1 MVDTK
6 ELCPCCEADQRFLTS
21 RQQPTEASGPQI
33 RSVDLYAGCGGIS
46 VGLGEAARRAGRR
59 LRVALAADVD
69 ADVMGI
75 LRRNVIVDDPR
86 TDDVS
91 ALFPGAVGALLTRT
105 ESGLAATIGA
115 VDFLTGGPPCQ
126 GHSDLNNHT
135 RRADPKN
142 ALYLTM
148 ARAAEVLRPKYVVIE
163 NVAPVQ
169 WDKSGVVEKTSA
181 ALASTGYEVA
191 ATVIDSSKLGVPQRR
206 RRYVLVASRAAEVS
220 PNDVLADINGGQCQ
234 QGVRTVRWA
243 IQDLLDVATKGTFDT
258 SSAKSDANARRMR
271 YLFDHGIFDLPD
283 SERPD
288 CHRDGEH
295 SYRSVYGR
303 LRWDRPAQTVTTGF
317 GSMGQGRYVHPQRRR
332 TITPHEAARLQT
344 FPDWFDFGAQT
355 RRGVLAKA
363 IGNAVPP
370 LLMVA
375 IARRIFSAED
385 AVASVVPA
393 RRFA

>member
-1 MVDTK
+1 MVADK
-6 ELCPCCEADQRFLTS
+6 QPCPRCEADQVFLTS
-21 RQQPTEASGPQI
+21 RQRPREVAGPLIQA
-33 RSVDLYAGCGGIS
+33 VDLFAGCGGIS
-46 VGLGEAARRAGRR
+46 VGLDEAARRVGRR

-69 ADVMGI
+69 ADVMAI
-75 LRRNVIVDDPR
+75 LRRNLVVDHPR

-91 ALFPGAVGALLTRT
+91 KLFPGEVGASLSDAEAR
-105 ESGLAATIGA
+105 LAEAIGA
-115 VDFLTGGPPCQ
+115 LDFLTGGPPCQ

-148 ARAAEVLRPKYVVIE
+148 ARAAEVLRPRYVVIE

-169 WDKSGVVEKTSA
+169 WDKSGVVTRTSE
-181 ALASTGYEVA
+181 ALGNAGYRVSA
-191 ATVIDSSKLGVPQRR
+191 RVVDSSKLGVPQRR
-206 RRYVLVASRAAEVS
+206 RRYILFASRVPGVAPEEVLS
-220 PNDVLADINGGQCQ
+220 GLDQRQCEHA
-234 QGVRTVRWA
+234 VRTVRWA
-243 IQDLLDVATKGTFDT
+243 IGDLLGIKSDATFDT
-258 SSAKSDANARRMR
+258 SSTRSAANVRRMA
-271 YLFDHGIFDLPD
+271 YLFEHGTYDLPD

-288 CHRDGEH
+288 CHRDGGH

-303 LRWDRPAQTVTTGF
+303 LRWDQPAQTITTGF

-344 FPDWFDFGAQT
+344 FPDWFDFGTQT

-370 LLMVA
+370 LLMVE
-375 IARRIFSAED
+375 IARRIFRAEA
-385 AVASVVPA
+385 AVSTVVPA
-393 RRFA
+393 RRSA

>member
-1 MVDTK
+1 V
-6 ELCPCCEADQRFLTS
+6 
-21 RQQPTEASGPQI
+21 
-33 RSVDLYAGCGGIS
+33 V
-46 VGLGEAARRAGRR
+46 
-59 LRVALAADVD
+59 LAADID
-69 ADVMGI
+69 ADVMAI
-75 LRRNVIVDDPR
+75 LQRNLVVGAPR
-86 TDDVS
+86 TDDV
-91 ALFPGAVGALLTRT
+91 AKLFPGAPGSAPT
-105 ESGLAATIGA
+105 EAEVKLAEGLGA
-115 VDFLTGGPPCQ
+115 VDYLTGGPPCQ

-142 ALYLTM
+142 ILYLTM

-169 WDKSGVVEKTSA
+169 WDKSGVVAKTSA
-181 ALASTGYEVA
+181 ALTAAGYEVG
-191 ATVIDSSKLGVPQRR
+191 ATVIDSSELGVPQRR
-206 RRYVLVASRAAEVS
+206 RRYILVASRIAEVS
-220 PNDVLADINGGQCQ
+220 PQKVLADVNRGRCQ
-234 QGVRTVRWA
+234 HAVRTVRWA
-243 IQDLLDVATKGTFDT
+243 IQDLLDVDAEGTFDT
-258 SSAKSDANARRMR
+258 PSTKSDANARRMA
-271 YLFDHGIFDLPD
+271 YLFEHGTYDLPD

-288 CHRDGEH
+288 CHRDGGH

-370 LLMVA
+370 LLMA
-375 IARRIFSAED
+375 EIARRVFAAED
-385 AVASVVPA
+385 AVSAVVPA
-393 RRFA
+393 RRSA